1 MQYLIPIFLAAVAI
15 ATALNVF
22 IRRFNMPT
30 VVGYIITGAVIG
42 ALFQVDVRGDETL
55 QHVAEFGVV
64 FLMFT
69 IGLEFSFSHLQ
80 EMKKEVLVFGGAQV
94 VGTALIIAIAAKF
107 LFGMPVANAITVGSA
122 LALSSTAIVL
132 KILNESGQVKTDEGR
147 NAVGILIFQDI
158 AVIPILLMVTIFT
171 TDDKSLSS
179 LLGETALN
187 AAIVVGLLFLAGRF
201 VLGRLF
207 RIVSDTNSKEIYMGS
222 ILLTVVGASYFAHH
236 FGFSY
241 SLGGFIA
248 GMMIADTIYKYQVE
262 ADLIPF
268 RDLLLGVF
276 FVSVGLQIDAA
287 VVAENVFTIV
297 LLVVSLMSVKAA
309 VLFLILMPWCSTRT
323 SLKSA
328 ITLAQLGEFSLVVL
342 SLVLANDM
350 MEPAQVQVLMVTV
363 VLSMIATPFLINN
376 SDAIVRLLSRGKIQ
390 ATPAESASVIG
401 GHVLLLGY
409 GYFGQLVSRFLDDA
423 KITHVIVTDGTDE
436 YVKARELKKMV
447 VFGDPTDRVLL
458 QQVGIDKAMS
468 TIIALDDVDSVKRAS
483 AAIRLIDPSVRV
495 IARVTT
501 DEEKAELESFE
512 HELVL
517 DGNTQTATVIVEQI
531 KRSRLLAKEMSE
543 LQFMNELDPDD
554 PHGSIESITS
564 EQKRLLDVI
573 SRSFDGMRQR
583 NGIMQIKAFHESFD
597 VLSEIIGKAI
607 SDLLAQASLSPG
619 QYEAIN
625 VLVDNQEHLARMND
639 AMDALGRDLAL
650 MAEDDATRSLSEIAV
665 EGLDAILLTLKDLA
679 EEYNDMDL
687 ELLRNMTSGDR
698 QGLAGIRE
706 SYLSAERNLASDSKA
721 LLVSATNKM
730 DRLRGL
736 FGHLAD
742 NYRRLAEAVPDTA
755 R

>member
-30 VVGYIITGAVIG
+30 VVGYIVTGAVIG
-42 ALFQVDVRGDETL
+42 ALFQIDVRGDETL

-69 IGLEFSFSHLQ
+69 IGLEFSFSHLK
-80 EMKKEVLVFGGAQV
+80 EMKKEVLVFGAAQV
-94 VGTALIIAIAAKF
+94 VGTTLVIAIAAKL
-107 LFGMPVANAITVGSA
+107 LFDMPTANAITVGSA

-147 NAVGILIFQDI
+147 NAVGVLIFQDI

-201 VLGRLF
+201 LLGRLF

-248 GMMIADTIYKYQVE
+248 GMMVADTIYKHQVE

-287 VVAENVFTIV
+287 VVAQNIFTIV

-309 VLFLILMPWCSTRT
+309 VLFLVLIPWCSKRT

-342 SLVLANDM
+342 SLVLANAM

-363 VLSMIATPFLINN
+363 VLSMIVTPFLINN
-376 SDAIVRLLSRGKIQ
+376 GDAIVRLLSRGKIQ

-409 GYFGQLVSRFLDDA
+409 GYFGQLVSKFLDDA
-423 KITHVIVTDGTDE
+423 RITHVIVTDGTDE
-436 YVKARELKKMV
+436 YVKARELEKMV
-447 VFGDPTDRVLL
+447 VFGDPADRVLL

-483 AAIRLIDPSVRV
+483 AAIELIDPSIKV

-517 DGNTQTATVIVEQI
+517 DGNTQTATLIVDQI
-531 KRSRLLAKEMSE
+531 RRSRLLAKEMSE
-543 LQFMNELDPDD
+543 LRFMKELDRDD
-554 PHGSIESITS
+554 PQSSIESLTR

-573 SRSFDGMRQR
+573 SRSFNGMRQR
-583 NGIMQIKAFHESFD
+583 RDIMHLKAFHESFN
-597 VLSEIIGKAI
+597 VLSEIIGNAI
-607 SDLLAQASLSPG
+607 GDLLSHASLTPG

-625 VLVDNQEHLARMND
+625 MLVDNQDHLARMND
-639 AMDALGRDLAL
+639 VMEDLGRELAQL
-650 MAEDDATRSLSEIAV
+650 AEDDETRSLSEMAV

-679 EEYNDMDL
+679 DEYNDTDL
-687 ELLRNMTSGDR
+687 ELLRNMTAGDGK
-698 QGLAGIRE
+698 GLASIRE
-706 SYLSAERNLASDSKA
+706 SYLSAERDLATGSKA
-721 LLVSATNKM
+721 LLVSATNNM

-742 NYRRLAEAVPDTA
+742 NYRRLAVTVA
-755 R
+755 

>member
-30 VVGYIITGAVIG
+30 VVGYIITGAVLG
-42 ALFQVDVRGDETL
+42 ALFQIDVRGDETL

-69 IGLEFSFSHLQ
+69 IGLEFSFSHLK
-80 EMKKEVLVFGGAQV
+80 EMKKEVLVFGSAQV
-94 VGTALIIAIAAKF
+94 VVTALLVALAAGL
-107 LFGMPVANAITVGSA
+107 LFDMPPENAVTVGSA

-132 KILNESGQVKTDEGR
+132 KILNESGQVKTEEGR
-147 NAVGILIFQDI
+147 NALGILIFQDI

-187 AAIVVGLLFLAGRF
+187 AVIVVGLLFLAGRYL
-201 VLGRLF
+201 LGRLF

-287 VVAENVFTIV
+287 VVAQNIFTIV
-297 LLVVSLMSVKAA
+297 LLVVALMSAKAV
-309 VLFLILMPWCSTRT
+309 VLFLILIPWCSKRT

-342 SLVLANDM
+342 SIVLANDM
-350 MEPAQVQVLMVTV
+350 MDPAEVQVLMVTV

-376 SDAIVRLLSRGKIQ
+376 GDAIVRLLSRGKIQ
-390 ATPAESASVIG
+390 ATPAESASIIG

-409 GYFGQLVSRFLDDA
+409 GYFGQLVSRFLEDA
-423 KITHVIVTDGTDE
+423 NIAHVIVTDGTDE
-436 YVKARELKKMV
+436 YVKARELEKMA

-458 QQVGIDKAMS
+458 QQVGIEKAMS
-468 TIIALDDVDSVKRAS
+468 TIIALDDVDAVKRAS
-483 AAIRLIDPSVRV
+483 ASIKLIDPSIKV

-501 DEEKAELESFE
+501 DEEKAELENFE

-517 DGNTQTATVIVEQI
+517 DGNTQTATVIVDQI
-531 KRSRLLAKEMSE
+531 RRSRLLAKEMSE
-543 LQFMNELDPDD
+543 LQFMNDLDADD
-554 PHGSIESITS
+554 PQASIESITR

-573 SRSFDGMRQR
+573 SRSFNGMRQR
-583 NGIMQIKAFHESFD
+583 KDIMHLKAFHESFN

-607 SDLLAQASLSPG
+607 KDLLSQASLSPA
-619 QYEAIN
+619 QYESIN
-625 VLVDNQEHLARMND
+625 TLVDNQDHLARMND
-639 AMDALGRDLAL
+639 IMEALGRELAL
-650 MAEDDATRSLSEIAV
+650 MAEDDATRGLSQIAV

-679 EEYNDMDL
+679 EEYNDTDL
-687 ELLRNMTSGDR
+687 ELLRNMTSGDGK
-698 QGLAGIRE
+698 GLAGIRE
-706 SYLSAERNLASDSKA
+706 SYLSAERDLATDSKA
-721 LLVSATNKM
+721 LLVSATNNM

-736 FGHLAD
+736 FGHVAD
-742 NYRRLAEAVPDTA
+742 NYRRLAGAA
-755 R
+755 A

>member
-1 MQYLIPIFLAAVAI
+1 
-15 ATALNVF
+15 
-22 IRRFNMPT
+22 
-30 VVGYIITGAVIG
+30 
-42 ALFQVDVRGDETL
+42 
-55 QHVAEFGVV
+55 
-64 FLMFT
+64 
-69 IGLEFSFSHLQ
+69 
-80 EMKKEVLVFGGAQV
+80 
-94 VGTALIIAIAAKF
+94 
-107 LFGMPVANAITVGSA
+107 
-122 LALSSTAIVL
+122 
-132 KILNESGQVKTDEGR
+132 
-147 NAVGILIFQDI
+147 
-158 AVIPILLMVTIFT
+158 
-171 TDDKSLSS
+171 
-179 LLGETALN
+179 
-187 AAIVVGLLFLAGRF
+187 
-201 VLGRLF
+201 
-207 RIVSDTNSKEIYMGS
+207 
-222 ILLTVVGASYFAHH
+222 
-236 FGFSY
+236 
-241 SLGGFIA
+241 
-248 GMMIADTIYKYQVE
+248 MMIADTIYKYQVE

-297 LLVVSLMSVKAA
+297 LLAVSLMSVKAA
-309 VLFLILMPWCSTRT
+309 VLFLILMPWCSKRT

-409 GYFGQLVSRFLDDA
+409 GYFGQLVSKFLDDA

-483 AAIRLIDPSVRV
+483 AAIRLIDPSVKV

-554 PHGSIESITS
+554 PQSSIEAITR
-564 EQKRLLDVI
+564 EQERLLDVI

-742 NYRRLAEAVPDTA
+742 NYQRLAGAMPGTA

>member
-1 MQYLIPIFLAAVAI
+1 MQNLIPIFLAAVAI
-15 ATALNVF
+15 ATSLNVF
-22 IRRFNMPT
+22 IRRFNIPT
-30 VVGYIITGAVIG
+30 VVGYIVTGAVIG
-42 ALFQVDVRGDETL
+42 ALFQIDVRGDETL

-69 IGLEFSFSHLQ
+69 IGLEFSFSHLK
-80 EMKKEVLVFGGAQV
+80 EMKKEVLVFGAAQV
-94 VGTALIIAIAAKF
+94 VGTTLVIAVAAKL
-107 LFGMPVANAITVGSA
+107 LFDMPTANAITVGSA

-132 KILNESGQVKTDEGR
+132 KILNESGQVKTEEGR
-147 NAVGILIFQDI
+147 NAVGVLIFQDI

-171 TDDKSLSS
+171 TDDKSLTS

-201 VLGRLF
+201 LLGRLF

-276 FVSVGLQIDAA
+276 FVSVGLQIDAG
-287 VVAENVFTIV
+287 VVAQNIFTIV

-309 VLFLILMPWCSTRT
+309 VLFLILIPWCSKRT

-342 SLVLANDM
+342 SLVLANAM

-376 SDAIVRLLSRGKIQ
+376 GDAIVRLLSRGKIQ

-409 GYFGQLVSRFLDDA
+409 GYFGQLVSKFLDDA

-436 YVKARELKKMV
+436 YVKARELEKMV
-447 VFGDPTDRVLL
+447 VFGDPADRVLL

-483 AAIRLIDPSVRV
+483 AAIELIDPSIKV

-517 DGNTQTATVIVEQI
+517 DGNTQTATVIVDQI

-543 LQFMNELDPDD
+543 LQFMNELDRDD
-554 PHGSIESITS
+554 PQSSIESVTR

-573 SRSFDGMRQR
+573 SRSFNGMRQR
-583 NGIMQIKAFHESFD
+583 KDIMHLKAFHESFT
-597 VLSEIIGKAI
+597 VLSEIIGNAI
-607 SDLLAQASLSPG
+607 GDLLSHASLTPE

-625 VLVDNQEHLARMND
+625 TLVDNQDHLARMND
-639 AMDALGRDLAL
+639 VMDDLGRELAL
-650 MAEDDATRSLSEIAV
+650 LAEDDETRVLSEIAV

-679 EEYNDMDL
+679 DEYNDTDL
-687 ELLRNMTSGDR
+687 ELLRNMTSGNGK
-698 QGLAGIRE
+698 GLVGIRE
-706 SYLSAERNLASDSKA
+706 SYLSAERDLATGSKA
-721 LLVSATNKM
+721 LLVSATNNM

-736 FGHLAD
+736 FGHVAD
-742 NYRRLAEAVPDTA
+742 NYRRLAGAA
-755 R
+755 A

>member
-30 VVGYIITGAVIG
+30 VVGYIITGAVLG
-42 ALFQVDVRGDETL
+42 ALFQIDVRGDETL

-69 IGLEFSFSHLQ
+69 IGLEFSFSHLK
-80 EMKKEVLVFGGAQV
+80 EMKKEVLVFGSAQV
-94 VGTALIIAIAAKF
+94 VVTALLVALAAGL
-107 LFGMPVANAITVGSA
+107 LFDMPPANAVTVGSA

-132 KILNESGQVKTDEGR
+132 KILNESGQVKTEEGR
-147 NAVGILIFQDI
+147 NALGILIFQDI

-187 AAIVVGLLFLAGRF
+187 AVIVVGLLFLAGRYL
-201 VLGRLF
+201 LGRLF

-287 VVAENVFTIV
+287 VVAQNIFTIV
-297 LLVVSLMSVKAA
+297 LLVVALMSAKAV
-309 VLFLILMPWCSTRT
+309 VLFVILIPWCSKRT

-342 SLVLANDM
+342 SIVLANDM
-350 MEPAQVQVLMVTV
+350 MDPAEVQVLMVTV

-376 SDAIVRLLSRGKIQ
+376 GDAIVRLLSRGKIQ

-409 GYFGQLVSRFLDDA
+409 GYFGQLVSRFLEDA
-423 KITHVIVTDGTDE
+423 KIAHVIVTDGTDE
-436 YVKARELKKMV
+436 YVKARELEKMA

-458 QQVGIDKAMS
+458 QQVGIEKAMS

-483 AAIRLIDPSVRV
+483 ASIKLIDPSIKV

-501 DEEKAELESFE
+501 DEEKAELENFE

-517 DGNTQTATVIVEQI
+517 DGNTQTATVIVDQI
-531 KRSRLLAKEMSE
+531 RRSRLLAKEMSE
-543 LQFMNELDPDD
+543 LQFMNDLDADD
-554 PHGSIESITS
+554 PQASIESITR

-573 SRSFDGMRQR
+573 SRSFNGMRQR
-583 NGIMQIKAFHESFD
+583 KDIMHLKAFHESFN

-607 SDLLAQASLSPG
+607 KDLLSQASLSPA

-625 VLVDNQEHLARMND
+625 TLVDNQDHLARMND
-639 AMDALGRDLAL
+639 IMEALGRELAL
-650 MAEDDATRSLSEIAV
+650 MAEDDATRGLSQIAV

-679 EEYNDMDL
+679 EEYNDTDL
-687 ELLRNMTSGDR
+687 ELLRNMTSGDGK
-698 QGLAGIRE
+698 GLAGIRE
-706 SYLSAERNLASDSKA
+706 SYLSAERDLATDSKA
-721 LLVSATNKM
+721 LLVSATNNM

-736 FGHLAD
+736 FGHIAD
-742 NYRRLAEAVPDTA
+742 NYRRLAGETA
-755 R
+755 

>member
-30 VVGYIITGAVIG
+30 VVGYIVTGAVIG
-42 ALFQVDVRGDETL
+42 ALFQIDVRGDETL

-69 IGLEFSFSHLQ
+69 IGLEFSFSHLK
-80 EMKKEVLVFGGAQV
+80 EMKKEVLVFGAAQV
-94 VGTALIIAIAAKF
+94 VGTTLVIAIAAKL
-107 LFGMPVANAITVGSA
+107 LFDMPTANAITVGSA

-147 NAVGILIFQDI
+147 NAVGVLIFQDI

-201 VLGRLF
+201 LLGRLF

-248 GMMIADTIYKYQVE
+248 GMMIADTIYKHQVE

-287 VVAENVFTIV
+287 VVAQNIFTIV

-309 VLFLILMPWCSTRT
+309 VLFLVLIPWCSKRT

-342 SLVLANDM
+342 SLVLANAM
-350 MEPAQVQVLMVTV
+350 MDPAQVQVLMVTV
-363 VLSMIATPFLINN
+363 VLSMIVTPFLINN
-376 SDAIVRLLSRGKIQ
+376 GDAIVRLLSRGKIQ

-409 GYFGQLVSRFLDDA
+409 GYFGQLVSKFLDDA
-423 KITHVIVTDGTDE
+423 RITHVIVTDGTDE
-436 YVKARELKKMV
+436 YVKARELEKMV
-447 VFGDPTDRVLL
+447 VFGDPADRVLL

-483 AAIRLIDPSVRV
+483 AAIELIDPSIKV

-517 DGNTQTATVIVEQI
+517 DGNTQTATLIVDQI
-531 KRSRLLAKEMSE
+531 RRSRLLAKEMSE
-543 LQFMNELDPDD
+543 LRFMKELDRDD
-554 PHGSIESITS
+554 PQSSIESLTR

-573 SRSFDGMRQR
+573 SRSFNGMRQR
-583 NGIMQIKAFHESFD
+583 RDIMHLKAFHESFN
-597 VLSEIIGKAI
+597 VLSEIIGNAI
-607 SDLLAQASLSPG
+607 GDLLSHASLTPG

-625 VLVDNQEHLARMND
+625 MLVDNQDHLARMND
-639 AMDALGRDLAL
+639 VMEDLGRELAQL
-650 MAEDDATRSLSEIAV
+650 AEDDETRSLSEMAV

-679 EEYNDMDL
+679 DEYNDTDL
-687 ELLRNMTSGDR
+687 ELLRNMTAGDGK
-698 QGLAGIRE
+698 GLASIRE
-706 SYLSAERNLASDSKA
+706 SYLSAERDLATGSKA
-721 LLVSATNKM
+721 LLVSATNNM

-742 NYRRLAEAVPDTA
+742 NYRRLAVTVA
-755 R
+755 